1 MPLDDNVSS
10 FVFLNENRSIRE
22 ATNSHEI
29 KLNRKNGHFKP
40 EEIQLISIQSNL
52 KKIKPYI
59 TDLNNRA
66 WTSKITE
73 TISKQAMPVTFAHA
87 EVFDCKKILKKE

>member
-1 MPLDDNVSS
+1 
-10 FVFLNENRSIRE
+10 LNKTESIRE
-22 ATNSHEI
+22 ATTSHEI

-59 TDLNNRA
+59 TDLNKRA
-66 WTSKITE
+66 WTNKIAE
-73 TISKQAMPVTFAHA
+73 TISKQAA
-87 EVFDCKKILKKE
+87 L